1 MLGAPAPHARA
12 SIPANALGDEP
23 VLLPAPL
30 EQQIEAIVEEV
41 IGDAPLVQPLPQLAD
56 PRSAGSRVVVTGIGV
71 VSPVGI
77 GLDSFWDSV
86 SHGRSGIDR
95 FTLIPNYRAYPS
107 QIGGEVKGF
116 EPRDFIDFKE
126 ARRMSRMT
134 QFAVASAR
142 MALEDAGLG
151 LDRPGDDIAVVLG
164 CGGTAFPET
173 EQTMR
178 TLLEKGGAKVS
189 PFFIPSALPNMP
201 ACQVAIQLGLRGANS
216 TITTACAASSQA
228 IGEAAELLLRGDAE
242 VVLAGGTEAP
252 ICELTL
258 AGFCAMRALSSA
270 FNDEPQL
277 ASRPFDAARDGFVAG
292 EGGAVLVLETLAHAE
307 ARGARIYAELIGYGA
322 SADAYHVTA
331 PDPVGHGASRAI
343 QRAMRRAEV
352 MPQQI
357 DYINAHATSTPAGDA
372 AETLAIKAALGE
384 YASTVAISSTKSMI
398 GHLTGAAGAVEAVAT
413 IMALKHGLLPPTI
426 NYDTPDP
433 ACDLDYVPNVA
444 RPAAINIALSNSF
457 GFGGQN
463 ATLVFRKWEERR
475 VSPAEMALEAE
486 IESRMDEQ

>member
-1 MLGAPAPHARA
+1 MLHLSSPRARA
-12 SIPANALGDEP
+12 GVRVAALGDEP
-23 VLLPAPL
+23 VILPAPL
-30 EQQIEAIVEEV
+30 EQQLEAIVEDV
-41 IGDAPLVQPLPQLAD
+41 IGDEPLVQPLPQLID
-56 PRSAGSRVVVTGIGV
+56 ERSADQRVVVTGIGV

-77 GLDSFWDSV
+77 GLDQFWDGI
-86 SHGRSGIDR
+86 SHGRSGIDY
-95 FTLIPNYRAYPS
+95 FTQIPNFRAYPS
-107 QIGGEVKGF
+107 QIGAEVKGF
-116 EPRDFIDFKE
+116 EPREFIDFKE

-142 MALEDAGLG
+142 MALEDSGLG
-151 LDRPGDDIAVVLG
+151 PDRPGDDIAVVIG

-173 EQTMR
+173 EQTLR
-178 TLLEKGGAKVS
+178 LLLEKGGSKVS
-189 PFFIPSALPNMP
+189 PFYIPTALPNMP
-201 ACQVAIQLGLRGANS
+201 ACQIAIQLGLRGANS

-228 IGEAAELLLRGDAE
+228 IGEAAELLLRSDAE

-270 FNDEPQL
+270 YNDEPHR
-277 ASRPFDAARDGFVAG
+277 ASRPFDAGRDGFVAG
-292 EGGAVLVLETLAHAE
+292 EGAAVLVLETLARAQ

-331 PDPVGHGASRAI
+331 PDPVGQGAARAI
-343 QRAMRRAEV
+343 QRAMRRARIT
-352 MPQQI
+352 PQQI

-398 GHLTGAAGAVEAVAT
+398 GHLTGAAGAVESVAT
-413 IMALKHGLLPPTI
+413 IMALKHGLIPPTI
-426 NYDTPDP
+426 NYETPDP

-463 ATLVFRKWEERR
+463 ATLAFRKWDDRR
-475 VSPAEMALEAE
+475 LSPGEMALEAE
-486 IESRMDEQ
+486 IESRLDEQ